1 MGGGGGGSDRQCIRP
16 VRALDSSN
24 FHLRQL
30 GPYRLHTDRPPP
42 PSFFL
47 FLFCFHSVEVVVV
60 VVVVVVV
67 MMVLVLVVVVVV
79 VVLVVVVVPERLCW
93 WLRLNNAWCAFELFY
108 RDFRVRSF

>member
-1 MGGGGGGSDRQCIRP
+1 M
-16 VRALDSSN
+16 RALDSSN

-47 FLFCFHSVEVVVV
+47 LLFCFHSVEVVVV
-60 VVVVVVV
+60 VVVVVV
-67 MMVLVLVVVVVV
+67 MVVLVV
-79 VVLVVVVVPERLCW
+79 VVVVVPERLCW

-108 RDFRVRSF
+108 RDFRVRSFEVEKCANNSVS